1 MKKTTLLLFIA
12 VFLFPSISEAQDTE
26 IRKDLRENLDL
37 LNFLNTKMITGYNVE
52 SDLSFQFWKGNFPEL
67 EVSSPATVKNS
78 WEEIIPL
85 M

>member
-1 MKKTTLLLFIA
+1 M
-12 VFLFPSISEAQDTE
+12 FLFPSISEAQDTE

-67 EVSSPATVKNS
+67 EVSSPATVKKFMGGDYS
-78 WEEIIPL
+78 IDVR
-85 M
+85 